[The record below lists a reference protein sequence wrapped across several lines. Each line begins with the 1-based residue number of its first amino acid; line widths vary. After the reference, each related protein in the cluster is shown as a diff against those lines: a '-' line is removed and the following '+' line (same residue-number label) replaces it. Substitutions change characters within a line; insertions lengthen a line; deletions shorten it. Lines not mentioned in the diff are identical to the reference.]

1 MRNLAAA
8 LVVGCVVAGCAQ
20 GGISPSSTA
29 LPPSPAA
36 TSSTARP
43 ASTTSTATTNPP
55 AITTTTGMVSPGCT
69 ETLPELPGPGE
80 SLIFAVCDF
89 ETSLPYPLV
98 RHPLPG
104 LSGVESALT
113 LLVRGTTA
121 AEQEYGLMVGFD
133 WVESSDADRI
143 TVGAAIDEAGVLD
156 LEFALDGEPW
166 HPGTLAGTSS
176 QAFSFVDPLYATVF
190 QFPEVTGIGPGSLCW
205 GELDCTQIFTR
216 EMWESMVGENTQRDV
231 GPGCGMQR
239 AWFDPACGA
248 SLPLCGDGIEIVPGA
263 EGATGAAVYYLEI
276 TSPEPCFLNLDGT
289 VTVLSRDGTAAQV
302 DGSPQTVDMSGVV
315 TDRFAALDGSMPVWV
330 MRNWC
335 EEDGTVRIEVNGTRY
350 DKPAGGRCD
359 APEASATLGT
369 P

>member
-1 MRNLAAA
+1 MRGCWLCPGRDQHTIHGSTSFACRHLVYGPSNLDDLDGDDEAASLDDDNRYGLA
-8 LVVGCVVAGCAQ
+8 RLHRDPSGAARSRRVADLR
-20 GGISPSSTA
+20 SVR
-29 LPPSPAA
+29 L
-36 TSSTARP
+36 R
-43 ASTTSTATTNPP
+43 NVP
-55 AITTTTGMVSPGCT
+55 AIPSRAP
-69 ETLPELPGPGE
+69 
-80 SLIFAVCDF
+80 
-89 ETSLPYPLV
+89 
-98 RHPLPG
+98 PLPG

-205 GELDCTQIFTR
+205 GKLDCTQIFTR

-248 SLPLCGDGIEIVPGA
+248 SLPLCGDGIKIVPGT
-263 EGATGAAVYYLEI
+263 EGATGSAVYYLEI
-276 TSPEPCFLNLDGT
+276 KSPSPCFMKLDGT
-289 VTVLSRDGTAAQV
+289 VTVLSADGTAAQV
-302 DGSPQTVDMSGVV
+302 DGSPLSVDMAGVV
-315 TDRFAALDGSMPVWV
+315 TDGFTALDGSTLLWV
-330 MRNWC
+330 MQSWC
-335 EEDGTVRIEVNGTRY
+335 EEDGTVRIEMHGTRY